1 LKHYLFV
8 YDHRK
13 ARILKP
19 QKFDDGRIALR
30 RRFSLERNCDG
41 IGDVEVVALGT
52 HSTDQL
58 KPTHRGARTG

>member
-1 LKHYLFV
+1 M

-19 QKFDDGRIALR
+19 QKLDDGRIALR

-41 IGDVEVVALGT
+41 IGDVEVVALGA
-52 HSTDQL
+52 HSMDQF
-58 KPTHRGARTG
+58 KRPIRGARAG